1 MFLNF
6 TMAIELIIY
15 SLRLF
20 LYITWTLCMKC
31 VAGGGVFSE
40 IGQLIDISAKEEDDH
55 PAHILRSGA
64 TGPQHARSAASVI
77 KSRPVKIK
85 SSEE

>member
-1 MFLNF
+1 
-6 TMAIELIIY
+6 
-15 SLRLF
+15 
-20 LYITWTLCMKC
+20 MKC

-55 PAHILRSGA
+55 PAHIGSSTTQWSDRPTTCKISSVGHKK
-64 TGPQHARSAASVI
+64 QASEN
-77 KSRPVKIK
+77 K